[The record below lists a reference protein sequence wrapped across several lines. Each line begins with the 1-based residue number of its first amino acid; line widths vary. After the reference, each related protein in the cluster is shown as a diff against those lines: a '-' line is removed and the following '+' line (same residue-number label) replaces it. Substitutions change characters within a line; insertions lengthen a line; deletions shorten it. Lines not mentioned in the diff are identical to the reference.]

1 MSQLIIAL
9 QTLTDYRLFNRYSCL
24 LQTGALTTYI

>member
-9 QTLTDYRLFNRYSCL
+9 QTLTDYRLFNRLIGTHVCYK
-24 LQTGALTTYI
+24 QVH